1 MTLTTYILRPGMPR
15 QNEAAGF
22 SRFIFPGWQFLAVLI
37 VLIGGFTQALRASN
51 INFQTN
57 SLELA
62 TTAEVDSRGVFL
74 QQLVKSSQPLPALKF
89 CDAPEFGKTRVL
101 TRAQINDLLATAA
114 PGFGATNWTGAG
126 TVEISRR
133 AHALTE
139 METLELLTATLQ
151 KNYVKDKGELELNFT
166 QPWDGPTV
174 PDEPLTVKILEA
186 PGTGVAPAFIIR
198 FELCTAT
205 ETIGTWQASLQAH
218 VWRNVWVAHSD
229 IERGELVSA
238 ADVDQER
245 RDVLQVRESLAQFTQ
260 DDSSLQ
266 FTDEVEAGRILLAR
280 NLKPRAVLH
289 RGQMAD
295 ALLQD
300 GALNIMM
307 KVEVLED
314 GALGQIVRLRN
325 PVSLRNLTG
334 KVVNDQTVS
343 ISL

>member
-1 MTLTTYILRPGMPR
+1 MTLTTSILRPGMPR
-15 QNEAAGF
+15 QSEAAGF
-22 SRFIFPGWQFLAVLI
+22 LRFIFPRWQFLAALI
-37 VLIGGFTQALRASN
+37 VLSGGFMQTLRADN
-51 INFQTN
+51 TN
-57 SLELA
+57 SPANSFELA
-62 TTAEVDSRGVFL
+62 TSAEVDSRGVFL
-74 QQLVKSSQPLPALKF
+74 QQLVKSDQPLPALRL
-89 CDAPEFGKTRVL
+89 CDAPEFGKTTTL
-101 TRAQINDLLATAA
+101 TRSQINHLLATVA
-114 PGFGATNWTGAG
+114 PGLGNTNWTGAD

-139 METLELLTATLQ
+139 VETLDLLTATLQ

-186 PGTGVAPAFIIR
+186 PGSGVAPAFIIR

-205 ETIGTWQASLQAH
+205 ETIGTWQASLQSH
-218 VWRNVWVAHSD
+218 HSPNVWVAHSD
-229 IERGELVSA
+229 IARGELVSA

-245 RDVLQVRESLAQFTQ
+245 RDVLQVRESLAQFNQ

-280 NLKPRAVLH
+280 NLKPRAVIH

-314 GALGQIVRLRN
+314 GALGQIVKIRN
-325 PVSLRNLTG
+325 PVSQRNLTG